1 MTTKCLSCNSITEG
15 KFCSNCSQSL
25 STHRFSFQHV
35 LQHDFIHGVFHFDK
49 GFFYTIKELF
59 TRPGHSIREYIQ
71 GKRTKHFNYFTTVII
86 VMTIGYFIKKWSQL
100 DLVMLSEDKKHIE
113 GFSKI
118 LKDYSKFVIFLHI
131 PIISFISFLVFKKSK
146 QNYAE
151 NLVLNLYLLSGIVI
165 ISFTV
170 AFCMIFTDDKAIFFY
185 VNNIALILTVVYITI
200 FYYQYFAVFYN
211 KKNKILLL
219 SVVVAILYI
228 VTKQFTNNILNKIGL
243 LYF

>member
-1 MTTKCLSCNSITEG
+1 MTTKCLSCNIISEG

-59 TRPGHSIREYIQ
+59 TRPGHSTREYIQ

-113 GFSKI
+113 FHVRNLGLYYLMNGKNLS
-118 LKDYSKFVIFLHI
+118 LQYLAECPFVYYY
-131 PIISFISFLVFKKSK
+131 P
-146 QNYAE
+146 
-151 NLVLNLYLLSGIVI
+151 
-165 ISFTV
+165 T
-170 AFCMIFTDDKAIFFY
+170 
-185 VNNIALILTVVYITI
+185 YIH
-200 FYYQYFAVFYN
+200 
-211 KKNKILLL
+211 L
-219 SVVVAILYI
+219 
-228 VTKQFTNNILNKIGL
+228 
-243 LYF
+243 